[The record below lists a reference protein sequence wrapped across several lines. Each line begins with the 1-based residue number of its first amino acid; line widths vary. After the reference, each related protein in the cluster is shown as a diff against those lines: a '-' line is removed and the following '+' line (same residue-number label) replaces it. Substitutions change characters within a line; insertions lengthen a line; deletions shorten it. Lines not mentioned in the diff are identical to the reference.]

1 MKDKIQQKIS
11 KYKRLLIIARNAMLK
26 QDEIYDQDIILT
38 LESKI
43 EAYKEIISDLK
54 EIYEDADNSTAI

>member
-26 QDEIYDQDIILT
+26 QDELYDQDIILT

-54 EIYEDADNSTAI
+54 EIYEDADNSPTI

>member
-1 MKDKIQQKIS
+1 MKDKIEKKIL
-11 KYKRLLIIARNAMLK
+11 KYERLLIIARNAMLK

-43 EAYKEIISDLK
+43 EAYKEIVTDLK
-54 EIYEDADNSTAI
+54 EIYENTDNSATV